1 MRKIILVV
9 LVSGI
14 FSSLFASKYICYRY
28 VNGEATGGFVKV
40 YADSKSEAEKKS
52 LKKYRDELGYTTDY
66 TKCKLDW

>member
-1 MRKIILVV
+1 MRKLILVV

-52 LKKYRDELGYTTDY
+52 LKKYLIHIFLQNWKNKEQA
-66 TKCKLDW
+66 